1 MPQTSD
7 QEANSDVLK
16 IIENPEK
23 YLRIPLDGLTEHQQ
37 TNSDILDIVLSY
49 INNTSPECR
58 LRNDTQLNVINE
70 LGPNLNFL
78 KQTEIKQKLTKQSLK
93 QYEHVKL
100 KQNLESN
107 GFPQT
112 RTETLNDYQQQ
123 IQNSNF
129 ALCKSFVHQ
138 LGLLSW
144 EKRQSFN
151 LLHKNQQLLREL
163 KSLDDQ
169 TCRETHKIAVIY
181 IGLGQE
187 DKQSILSNQCG
198 SNDYED
204 FIRGL
209 AWNIDLENHEGFMG
223 GLPRTHRSQATPYY
237 ANSCTEVLFHV
248 STRMNSPHDEN
259 KISKWRHLGKCV
271 VLWTLRLVNVFNK
284 NFSKRQRLCD
294 DHMVGP
300 QERFSA

>member
-1 MPQTSD
+1 MKLPHTTDSND
-7 QEANSDVLK
+7 AEILK
-16 IIENPEK
+16 TIENPEK
-23 YLRIPLDGLTEHQQ
+23 YLLIPLDGLTEQQQ
-37 TNSDILDIVLSY
+37 TNNDILDIVLSY

-58 LRNDTQLNVINE
+58 PRNDAQLNLIND
-70 LGPNLNFL
+70 LNPHLSFL
-78 KQTEIKQKLTKQSLK
+78 KPDEFKQKLLMQSLK
-93 QYEHVKL
+93 QHENIRFKRGVDL
-100 KQNLESN
+100 SSIV
-107 GFPQT
+107 QT
-112 RTETLNDYQQQ
+112 TAKTETQSDYQQ

-151 LLHKNQQLLREL
+151 LLHKSQQLLREL

-198 SNDYED
+198 SKDYED
-204 FIRGL
+204 FLNGL
-209 AWNIDLENHEGFMG
+209 AWNIDLESHEGFMG

-237 ANSCTEVLFHV
+237 ANSCTEILFHV
-248 STRMNSPHDEN
+248 STRMSSPHDEN
-259 KISKWRHLGKCV
+259 KISKWRHLGESIM
-271 VLWTLRLVNVFNK
+271 TLRIVFAFK
-284 NFSKRQRLCD
+284 KAFVR
-294 DHMVGP
+294 
-300 QERFSA
+300 